1 MKQFKTI
8 FRFEMNAYLKNR
20 IFVGVTLFLVAAIA
34 LVMFFPRIR
43 TALESGET
51 PGSPSERPVMLVA
64 GGEETALLLFSS
76 AFPGYEVKAAAADPA
91 LLCGEISA
99 GKANCAFLL
108 TGPASYTYFVANLSL
123 YDQNGAIAD
132 ELLKT
137 LYQQNALIGRG
148 MTPEEAGE
156 VMSVQIEGTLEN
168 LGADQAQNFWYTY
181 IMIIGLYTVIM
192 VYGQMVA
199 TNVANEKSNRAME
212 LLITSASPTGMM
224 FGKVLASCLAGFL
237 QLAAAF
243 GSAILFYSLNRSYWG
258 DNPVIASI
266 FGMPSSL
273 FGYLLLFFVLGFLI
287 YAFLYGAVG
296 STVSRLE
303 DVNTAVMPITLLFI
317 AGFMAVILSLASGS
331 VDNTLMKVCSYIP
344 FTSPMAMFTRIAMS
358 TVPGHEI
365 LASVL
370 ILIVSVGGIGV
381 LAARIYRVGVLLY
394 GNAPK
399 IGSVLRMIRKS

>member
-8 FRFEMNAYLKNR
+8 FRFEMKYYLKNR

-43 TALESGET
+43 TALESEKT
-51 PGSPSERPVMLVA
+51 PGSPADRPVMLVA

-76 AFPGYEVKAAAADPA
+76 AFPGYEVKAAGADPA
-91 LLCGEISA
+91 LLREEVAA
-99 GKANCAFLL
+99 GNAECAFLL
-108 TGPASYTYFVANLSL
+108 TGPASYTYYVANLSL
-123 YDQNGAIAD
+123 YDQNGVIAD

-137 LYQQNALIGRG
+137 LYQQNAMIGRG

-156 VMSVQIEGTLEN
+156 VMSVQIAGTIEN

-192 VYGQMVA
+192 IYGQMVA

-212 LLITSASPTGMM
+212 LLITSTSPTGMM

-266 FGMPSSL
+266 FGMPSAL

-303 DVNTAVMPITLLFI
+303 DVNTAVMPITLLFV

-331 VDNTLMKVCSYIP
+331 VDNTLMKICSFIP

-358 TVPGHEI
+358 TVPWHEI
-365 LASVL
+365 LSSVL
-370 ILIVSVGGIGV
+370 ILIASVGGIGF
-381 LAARIYRVGVLLY
+381 LAAKIYRVGVLLY
-394 GNAPK
+394 GNTPK
-399 IGSVLRMIRKS
+399 IGAVLRMLRKS